1 MIGIIVSGHGNFA
14 SGLLSTLKLI
24 AGEQENVIGIDFI
37 DGQGPDELKNNIKE
51 AINNLDDDIL
61 ILTDLAGGSPFANS
75 VLLKQELINKNIA
88 VISGTNIPMLLEVVL
103 GRANLDLK
111 DLIKTATEA
120 GVNGINIFE
129 LKEKQPEDEN
139 IDDGI

>member
-37 DGQGPDELKNNIKE
+37 DGQGSDELKNNIKE

-61 ILTDLAGGSPFANS
+61 ILTDLAGGSPFVNS
-75 VLLKQELINKNIA
+75 VILKEELINKNIA
-88 VISGTNIPMLLEVVL
+88 VISGSNMPMLLEIVL
-103 GRANLDLK
+103 GRDNVDLK
-111 DLIKTATEA
+111 DLMKTAIEA

-129 LKEKQPEDEN
+129 LKEEQLEDDN
-139 IDDGI
+139 LNDGI

>member
-37 DGQGPDELKNNIKE
+37 DGQGSDELKNNIKE

-61 ILTDLAGGSPFANS
+61 ILTDLAGGSPFVNS
-75 VLLKQELINKNIA
+75 VILKEELINKNIA